1 MSLVKIDPH
10 FWIVNKHFD
19 NFTKSGNSLEIDAK
33 SQDEWLKELPRDVDN
48 LFDDIDVDKMDLL
61 NLQQILVACSNNK
74 DVLSFFT
81 QFATDV
87 TGNPK
92 MLRNAFRS
100 NIDFTRETNSPP
112 NSLGAAT
119 TPQKQMMSPKKVS

>member
-1 MSLVKIDPH
+1 MCSFETIAIIYLLSKL
-10 FWIVNKHFD
+10 
-19 NFTKSGNSLEIDAK
+19 GNSLGIDAK

-48 LFDDIDVDKMDLL
+48 LFDNIDINKQDLL
-61 NLQQILVACSNNK
+61 NLQQILTACASNA
-74 DVLSFFT
+74 DFLSFFT

-100 NIDFTRETNSPP
+100 NIDFSRETNSPP
-112 NSLGAAT
+112 NSFGAT
-119 TPQKQMMSPKKVS
+119 SSTPQKPMLSPKKVV